1 MIGLTD
7 AEFEFIV
14 SRVVAN
20 AYDAL
25 KEAEQNKEFLGI
37 ISVGNHARK
46 TNLLYAPTFGHF
58 NLSERNVLIVIV
70 CIGR

>member
-1 MIGLTD
+1 MTD

-25 KEAEQNKEFLGI
+25 KEAEQNKDDFYKG
-37 ISVGNHARK
+37 RK
-46 TNLLYAPTFGHF
+46 FAYYEVLNTIKN
-58 NLSERNVLIVIV
+58 ELIVREQELNKYNLDIDLEK
-70 CIGR
+70 IFY